1 MPPDA
6 RGRRRVVRAPNHL
19 GDVVMALP
27 AMAEDGSDV
36 MVRAWLAP
44 LVRMA
49 GLPGA
54 VLPLDSGWSGWRRA
68 AAALRRQRY
77 PRGVLLTPSFSA
89 AWLFRWGGVKRLR
102 GTATDGRSWML
113 GERIPREALVGHHRV
128 NQYRLLLG
136 QDVTGAPEYPS
147 LVPPREAMEAWQAR
161 LDGEGPLVGLFPGS
175 NASSRR
181 WPVARFAEVARA
193 LVGRGVRVVAMG
205 SAGER
210 ALTARVAEAAP
221 GVVDAGGGTDVQ
233 GLAALLAMCDLVVT
247 NDTGPM
253 HLAAAVGA
261 PTLTLWGPSDPAEV
275 APQGSGHARVEGPPL
290 PCRPCFKNQCP
301 RSGPGT
307 FLTDGHEE
315 CMHLIET
322 KQVLSAASALLE
334 GSEP

>member
-1 MPPDA
+1 MPADA
-6 RGRRRVVRAPNHL
+6 QGRRRVVRAPNHL

-27 AMAEDGSDV
+27 ALAEDGSDV

-44 LVRMA
+44 LVGMA
-49 GLPGA
+49 RLPGA
-54 VLPLDSGWSGWRRA
+54 VLPLEGGWGGWRRA
-68 AAALRRQRY
+68 VAALRNGRY
-77 PRGVLLTPSFSA
+77 GTGVLLTPSFSA
-89 AWLFRWGGVKRLR
+89 AWLFRWGGVNRLR

-113 GERIPREALVGHHRV
+113 GERIRREALVGHHRV

-136 QDVTGAPEYPS
+136 QDVTRAPEYPS
-147 LVPPREAMEAWQAR
+147 LAPPEEAMEVWRAR
-161 LDGEGPLVGLFPGS
+161 LEGDGPLVGMFPGS

-193 LVGRGVRVVAMG
+193 LVGRGRRVVVMG

-210 ALTARVAEAAP
+210 ALTARVAAAAP
-221 GVVDAGGGTDVQ
+221 GVVDAGGSTDVQ
-233 GLAALLAMCDLVVT
+233 GLAALLAVCDLVVT

-275 APQGSGHARVEGPPL
+275 APQGPGHARVGGPAL

-301 RSGPGT
+301 RKGHGT

-315 CMHLIET
+315 CMRLIET
-322 KQVLSAASALLE
+322 EQVLSAVSALLE
-334 GSEP
+334 GRVP